1 MKTRNLIVKKLVNK
15 YVELISKDCIAHYPN
30 LGEAL
35 DLRDEVIEKI
45 RIKFIK
51 KEN

>member
-15 YVELISKDCIAHYPN
+15 YVELISKDCVAYYQN

-35 DLRDEVIEKI
+35 DLRDEIMKKI
-45 RIKFIK
+45 RLRFESLK
-51 KEN
+51 K